1 MTTTA
6 PAASSPSSAPVEDDV
21 ECLIKKPHWS
31 RRLVVHIFRMALAM
45 GLAFAISVFAVVLY
59 VSDYRTKPPATQPA
73 PVPVVREIPAD
84 APPAEGKDEE
94 GAAQA
99 TPPEES
105 AKAVLRWIFGN

>member
-1 MTTTA
+1 MTATA
-6 PAASSPSSAPVEDDV
+6 PAASSSSSAPVEDDV

-59 VSDYRTKPPATQPA
+59 VSDYRTKPPAPQPA
-73 PVPVVREIPAD
+73 PVPVVTD
-84 APPAEGKDEE
+84 LPAEVPSAEEVE
-94 GAAQA
+94 GAK
-99 TPPEES
+99 PPEET